1 MVSNFRKTSSLGA
14 LAIPFA
20 LAGLASLSAFAQN
33 KPDSKAIQSLSQG
46 MGSVVQAA
54 QPGKKLAPPKGKG
67 PSQLAEKFQNSPCKE
82 QALGI
87 GKARFEYRGCMKAL
101 RKELREKGGYS
112 SDCSDKHLAQVG
124 AMKSLFACVKELKDA
139 QTTAVSA
146 GEPAPSVPV
155 EVVQVVTEEKKLED
169 SSATAVS
176 Q

>member
-1 MVSNFRKTSSLGA
+1 MSSG
-14 LAIPFA
+14 
-20 LAGLASLSAFAQN
+20 
-33 KPDSKAIQSLSQG
+33 
-46 MGSVVQAA
+46 VQAA

-67 PSQLAEKFQNSPCKE
+67 PSKLAEKFQNSPCKE

-87 GKARFEYRGCMKAL
+87 GKARVEYRGCMKAL

-112 SDCSDKHLAQVG
+112 SDCADKHLAQVV

-139 QTTAVSA
+139 AVSA

-155 EVVQVVTEEKKLED
+155 EVEQVVTEEKKLED

>member
-14 LAIPFA
+14 LAITFV

-33 KPDSKAIQSLSQG
+33 KPDSKAIQSL
-46 MGSVVQAA
+46 
-54 QPGKKLAPPKGKG
+54 PPKGKG
-67 PSQLAEKFQNSPCKE
+67 PSKLKLAEKFQNSPCKE

-124 AMKSLFACVKELKDA
+124 AMKSLSACVKELKDA

-155 EVVQVVTEEKKLED
+155 EVEQVVTEEKKLED